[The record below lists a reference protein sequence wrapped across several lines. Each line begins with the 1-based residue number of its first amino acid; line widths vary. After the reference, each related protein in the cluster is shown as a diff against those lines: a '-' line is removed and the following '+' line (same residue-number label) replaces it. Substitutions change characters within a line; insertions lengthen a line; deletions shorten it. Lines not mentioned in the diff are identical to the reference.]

1 MYREGILGENG
12 FRFLVDESRCRVNFS
27 RCRVDCTKC
36 RVDFTKCRVVRGVSR
51 VMDRSKVE
59 EQERGS

>member
-27 RCRVDCTKC
+27 RCRVD
-36 RVDFTKCRVVRGVSR
+36 FTKCRVVRGVSR